1 MAKKKILFLT
11 GFLPGGGAERV
22 LIDIL
27 RHFDFTQYE
36 VDLALFEKKGILLND
51 VPEEVNIIE
60 LWGKNSLNHFFAI
73 KASLYLH
80 NNISLAR
87 TMNGKKLRKDYDAEI
102 AFLEGMPVKLL
113 SMRKTKAPKFC
124 WIHTDL
130 SHFHATKSA
139 FYNENEEKAAYSK
152 MDTVICVSEFCKKG
166 FTSCFPSI
174 AGKTSLIY
182 NPIDI
187 DTIRKRS
194 QLPSVNLKNSH
205 NGINIITVSRLN
217 REKNPLRL
225 VETALLAKEE
235 SINLKFHLLGEGPLE
250 TSLKEEIKI
259 KGLEEYF
266 EFYGFQKNPY
276 PLIAQSDI
284 MVLPSDAEGFGLVL
298 CEAMC
303 LGIPVISTPTA
314 GPTEILDNNNY
325 GLLTD
330 FTPKSILDAIK
341 QLISDK
347 DMKEKLIENGRRRVE
362 DFSIDKM
369 MNNFYSLLHP

>member
-1 MAKKKILFLT
+1 MAKKRILFLT
-11 GFLPGGGAERV
+11 GFMPGGGAEKV

-36 VDLALFEKKGILLND
+36 VDLALFVKKGILLND
-51 VPEEVNIIE
+51 VPEEVNVIE
-60 LWGKNSLNHFFAI
+60 LWGNNSLNHFLSI

-80 NNISLAR
+80 NNFLLSR
-87 TMNGKKLRKDYDAEI
+87 TMNGKKLRKDYDTEI

-113 SMRKTKAPKFC
+113 SMRNTKAPKYC

-130 SHFHATKSA
+130 SHFHNTKSA
-139 FYNENEEKAAYSK
+139 FYNEKEEKAVYSN
-152 MDTVICVSEFCKKG
+152 MDSVICVSEFCKNG
-166 FTSCFPSI
+166 FTSCFPSL

-187 DTIRKRS
+187 DTIKKSAEAQSIKLRNTYNRT
-194 QLPSVNLKNSH
+194 
-205 NGINIITVSRLN
+205 NIITVSRLN
-217 REKNPLRL
+217 KEKNPLRL
-225 VETALLAKEE
+225 IETALLAKKEG
-235 SINLKFHLLGEGPLE
+235 INLKFHLVGEGPLE
-250 TSLKEEIKI
+250 TLLKDEIKS
-259 KGLEEYF
+259 KELGEYF
-266 EFYGFQKNPY
+266 DFYGFQKNPY

-303 LGIPVISTPTA
+303 LGVPVISTPTA
-314 GPTEILDNNNY
+314 GPKEILANNNF

-330 FTPKSILDAIK
+330 FTPQSILDAIK
-341 QLISDK
+341 KLISDK
-347 DMKEKLIENGRRRVE
+347 ELKERLVENGRRRVE

-369 MNNFYSLLHP
+369 MESFYSLIRH